1 MPFKPGISGNPSG
14 SQTEKQFASALKR
27 AIQQDDA
34 KRLRAAAEALLD
46 HAAAG
51 EYWAINM
58 LADRLDGKPTQQ
70 LQALDE
76 EGRSVAVALITY
88 SDTVQLQPK
97 DIPATIIESPGLRH

>member
-1 MPFKPGISGNPSG
+1 MPFKPGQSGNPSG
-14 SQTEKQFASALKR
+14 TKTEKHFVAALR
-27 AIQQDDA
+27 RVLARGGPELIEEIAQQ
-34 KRLRAAAEALLD
+34 LIT
-46 HAAAG
+46 HAQAG

-88 SDTVQLQPK
+88 SDTLPVSTEAL
-97 DIPATIIESPGLRH
+97 PATLTESTGLRH

>member
-1 MPFKPGISGNPSG
+1 MPWQPGQSGNPGG
-14 SQTEKQFASALKR
+14 SKVEKQFLQALKR
-27 AIQQDDA
+27 AIAADDA

-88 SDTVQLQPK
+88 SDTVQLQSK
-97 DIPATIIESPGLRH
+97 DISTPIIEGTGLRH

>member
-1 MPFKPGISGNPSG
+1 MPFKPGQSGNPSG
-14 SQTEKQFASALKR
+14 AKTEKHFVAALR
-27 AIQQDDA
+27 RVLARGGPELIEEIAQQ
-34 KRLRAAAEALLD
+34 LII
-46 HAAAG
+46 HAQAG

-88 SDTVQLQPK
+88 SDTLQLQSQTLPT
-97 DIPATIIESPGLRH
+97 PVIEGTGQRH